1 MGNVAKTKPIL
12 TKLTV
17 ETKKNYSVTLT
28 FLRDA
33 FKFIRNILV
42 KLSNLPKYRAVQKE
56 SRNKIVIQTHLEYFR
71 FFSVLLYLNQWM
83 DF

>member
-17 ETKKNYSVTLT
+17 ETKKMYSVTLT

-42 KLSNLPKYRAVQKE
+42 KLSNLPKYQVQKE
-56 SRNKIVIQTHLEYFR
+56 SRNKIVIYKHI
-71 FFSVLLYLNQWM
+71 
-83 DF
+83 